1 MTDSLSTIEIVI
13 WGIITFS
20 ILVVLHEMG
29 HFLAARAFGVKVH
42 EFMVGLPGPAIR
54 LHTKNMAWGITAIP
68 LGGYVRISGM
78 EPGPED
84 ELLGDA
90 LVLLRDHGSLDA
102 ESLAPLLGVPFDRA
116 DAILTSLV
124 DWKAATPHGSRFELA
139 LDADPAG
146 ADARTLADRARA
158 TTYRGQATW
167 KRVTI
172 LAMGVITNL
181 TVAILTFTVVLSVW
195 GYLAPT
201 TTVETVGEA
210 SPAQAAGMLPGDTL
224 IELDG
229 EPIDSW
235 DGFQLLMA
243 ETASGQS
250 VTIRVDR
257 DGARLD
263 LDAVLDEKDGHGFLG
278 VGPESVAVRPSV
290 GESLV
295 ESLTL
300 TGLVFRSILDLFN
313 PSTFAA
319 SVEGVRGPVGIS
331 VLAAE
336 AAAAGPLQYAGLVA
350 MLSLSLGAMNILPLP
365 PLDGGKIALE
375 IVERIIRRPVSRG
388 VALGL
393 SAAGALVLF
402 SLIGYIMYADI
413 ARLAQ

>member
-90 LVLLRDHGSLDA
+90 LALLRDHGPLDA
-102 ESLAPLLGVPFDRA
+102 GALAPLLGVPLDRA

-124 DWKAATPHGSRFELA
+124 DWKAATPQGNRFELA

-146 ADARTLADRARA
+146 ADAHTLADRARA

-243 ETASGQS
+243 ETDSGQS

-257 DGARLD
+257 EGARLD
-263 LDAVLDEKDGHGFLG
+263 LDAVLDDKDGHGFLG
-278 VGPESVAVRPSV
+278 VGPKSVA
-290 GESLV
+290 
-295 ESLTL
+295 
-300 TGLVFRSILDLFN
+300 
-313 PSTFAA
+313 
-319 SVEGVRGPVGIS
+319 EG
-331 VLAAE
+331 AAE
-336 AAAAGPLQYAGLVA
+336 A
-350 MLSLSLGAMNILPLP
+350 GATNEPNQKMRTETRRLIFL
-365 PLDGGKIALE
+365 
-375 IVERIIRRPVSRG
+375 RIEKPKS
-388 VALGL
+388 
-393 SAAGALVLF
+393 
-402 SLIGYIMYADI
+402 
-413 ARLAQ
+413 